1 MRQRVDPEE
10 RRVRAVVQEAMR
22 DLMLYGNPDQA
33 VADAAQSTVHSSVHP
48 SEYTLA
54 TYLEGGLAGSAE
66 EIFER
71 HVAFCPSCT
80 QELILARRSGLAR
93 EDAAPRRMWKLAASI
108 AVIFGGLIS
117 AVLGA
122 GALGDR
128 LETAAVAR
136 LQSALGGKAR
146 IENVA
151 LSFHGGGPSVD
162 LAGVEVRDPQGGEPL
177 LTASAA
183 TFTVDLSALAKGDLE
198 GMLRLEQPV
207 INIVRDASGRVNV
220 DALLP
225 RSLGAEDI
233 FAIASKRAV
242 HHVEIAGGT
251 IRVIDRAGGPP
262 REIRMASVD
271 AELHGLGEGTPVH
284 LEAKAGFESNK
295 HNVSFRGD
303 VGPWG
308 RGETPSYKLDRV
320 ALNSVPLRAFPQ
332 VGAVMGGG
340 LTFEGR
346 LATTGETWNDITS
359 RVSGSG
365 EMSVVSGS
373 IAGHNFVHDVIGPVL
388 GGQEPPARLGA
399 LFTAANTSFD
409 QIRSPVTLA
418 DSRINATDVRLAGNG
433 YAVSGRGSLG
443 MSGEMNFSGRLD
455 MSPEVTRELIAL
467 APLAGAL
474 VNERGEISVP
484 FSVAGTWPNVATT
497 VDVERFAADTVL
509 RRFAAWMWFSLSRPL
524 LG

>member
-1 MRQRVDPEE
+1 MRQRGDDEE

-22 DLMLYGNPDQA
+22 DLMLYGSADAQ
-33 VADAAQSTVHSSVHP
+33 VADAAQSTVHP

-54 TYLEGGLAGSAE
+54 TYLEGGLSGSAE
-66 EIFER
+66 EVFER

-80 QELILARRSGLAR
+80 QELILARRVGLAR

-108 AVIFGGLIS
+108 ALIFGGLVS
-117 AVLGA
+117 ALVGA
-122 GALGDR
+122 RAVGDR
-128 LETAAVAR
+128 LESAAVAR
-136 LQSALGGKAR
+136 LQSALGGKAQV
-146 IENVA
+146 EGVG
-151 LSFHGGGPSVD
+151 LSLKGGPTVE
-162 LAGVEVRDPQGGEPL
+162 LAGVSVRDPQGGEPL
-177 LTASAA
+177 LTASSAS
-183 TFTVDLSALAKGDLE
+183 FTVDMGALAGGDLE
-198 GMLRLEQPV
+198 GTLLLQHPV

-225 RSLGAEDI
+225 RSAGAEDI

-242 HHVEIAGGT
+242 HRVQIAGGT
-251 IRVIDRAGGPP
+251 IRVIDRAGATP

-271 AELHGLGEGTPVH
+271 AELQGLGEGTPVH
-284 LEAKAGFESNK
+284 LEATAGFESNT

-308 RGETPSYKLDRV
+308 RGETPSYNLDRV
-320 ALNSVPLRAFPQ
+320 ALNAVPLRAFPQ

-340 LTFEGR
+340 LSFEGR
-346 LATTGETWNDITS
+346 LATAGETWNEITS
-359 RVSGSG
+359 RVSGGG

-373 IAGHNFVHDVIGPVL
+373 IAGHNFITDVVGPVL
-388 GGQEPPARLGA
+388 GGQEVPARLGA
-399 LFTAANTSFD
+399 LFTASSTSFD

-418 DSRINATDVRLAGNG
+418 DSHLNATDLRLAGSG
-433 YAVSGRGSLG
+433 YAVSGRGSLDLDG
-443 MSGEMNFSGRLD
+443 RMNFAGRLEV
-455 MSPEVTRELIAL
+455 SPEITRELIAL

-484 FSVAGTWPNVATT
+484 FSVAGTWPNVQTT
-497 VDVERFAADTVL
+497 VDVERFAGETLL
-509 RRFAAWMWFSLSRPL
+509 RRVAAWMWLSLSRPL

>member
-1 MRQRVDPEE
+1 MRQKVDPEE
-10 RRVRAVVQEAMR
+10 RRVRAVVTEAMR
-22 DLMLYGNPDQA
+22 DLMLYGSPDQV
-33 VADAAQSTVHSSVHP
+33 VADAVQSAVHP

-54 TYLEGGLAGSAE
+54 TYLEGGLSGSAE
-66 EIFER
+66 EVFER
-71 HVAFCPSCT
+71 HVAFCPNCT
-80 QELILARRSGLAR
+80 QELIFARRAGVAPV
-93 EDAAPRRMWKLAASI
+93 DATPRRLWKLAASI
-108 AVIFGGLIS
+108 AIIFAGLGS

-122 GALGDR
+122 RAIGDR
-128 LETAAVAR
+128 LESAAIAR
-136 LQSALGGKAR
+136 LQSALGGKAQ
-146 IENVA
+146 IASVA
-151 LSFHGGGPSVD
+151 LSLKGGPSVD
-162 LAGVEVRDPQGGEPL
+162 LGGLEVHDPLGGEPL

-183 TFTVDLSALAKGDLE
+183 KFTVDVGALAQGSIE
-198 GMLRLEQPV
+198 GSLRLDQPV

-225 RSLGAEDI
+225 HSIGADDI

-242 HHVEIAGGT
+242 HHVAVAGGT
-251 IRVIDRAGGPP
+251 IRVIDRASGPP

-271 AELHGLGEGTPVH
+271 AELHGFGEGTPVH
-284 LEAKAGFESNK
+284 LDATAGFESTK

-320 ALNSVPLRAFPQ
+320 ALDAVPLRAFPQ

-340 LTFEGR
+340 LSFDGR
-346 LATTGETWNDITS
+346 LATAGETWNDITS

-365 EMSVVSGS
+365 DMSVVSGS
-373 IAGHNFVHDVIGPVL
+373 IAGHNFISDVVGPVL
-388 GGQEPPARLGA
+388 GGQEPPALLGA

-409 QIRSPVTLA
+409 QIQSPVTLA
-418 DSRINATDVRLAGNG
+418 DSQINATDVRLAAQG
-433 YAVSGRGSLG
+433 YVVTGRGSLDVNG
-443 MSGEMNFSGRLD
+443 AMNFAGRLE
-455 MSPEVTRELIAL
+455 MTSEVTRELIAL

-474 VNERGEISVP
+474 VNEHGEISVP
-484 FSVAGTWPNVATT
+484 FSVAGTWPNVQTT

-509 RRFAAWMWFSLSRPL
+509 HRIAAWMWFSLTRPL

>member
-1 MRQRVDPEE
+1 MRHTVDPEE
-10 RRVRAVVQEAMR
+10 RRVRAVVKEAMR
-22 DLMLYGNPDQA
+22 DLMLYGSPDQV
-33 VADAAQSTVHSSVHP
+33 VADAAQSTAHP

-54 TYLEGGLAGSAE
+54 TYLEGGLSEPAE
-66 EIFER
+66 ESFER

-80 QELILARRSGLAR
+80 QELIFARRAGVAR
-93 EDAAPRRMWKLAASI
+93 ENAAPRRMWKIAASI
-108 AVIFGGLIS
+108 AVILGGLLS

-122 GALGDR
+122 RVLGSR
-128 LETAAVAR
+128 LESAAIAR
-136 LQSALGGKAR
+136 LQSALGGKAQ
-146 IENVA
+146 IEGVA
-151 LSFHGGGPSVD
+151 LSFKGGPSVD
-162 LAGVEVRDPQGGEPL
+162 LAGLEVRDPMGGEPL

-183 TFTVDLSALAKGDLE
+183 KFTVDVGALAKGDVE
-198 GMLRLEQPV
+198 GTLRLEQPV

-225 RSLGAEDI
+225 HSVGADDI

-242 HHVEIAGGT
+242 HHVDIAGGT
-251 IRVIDRAGGPP
+251 IRMIDRAGSMP

-271 AELHGLGEGTPVH
+271 AQLHGFGEGTPVH
-284 LEAKAGFESNK
+284 LDATAGFESTK

-320 ALNSVPLRAFPQ
+320 ALNAVPLRAFPQ

-346 LATTGETWNDITS
+346 LATAGETWNDITS
-359 RVSGSG
+359 RVSGGG

-373 IAGHNFVHDVIGPVL
+373 IAGHNFIADVVGPVL
-388 GGQEPPARLGA
+388 GGQEPPARLGG
-399 LFTAANTSFD
+399 LFTAASTSFD
-409 QIRSPVTLA
+409 QISSPVTLS
-418 DSRINATDVRLAGNG
+418 DSRINATDVRLASNG
-433 YAVSGRGSLG
+433 YAVLGRGSLDVN
-443 MSGEMNFSGRLD
+443 GEMTFAGRLE

-467 APLAGAL
+467 APLAGGL

-484 FSVAGTWPNVATT
+484 FSVAGTWPNVQTT

-509 RRFAAWMWFSLSRPL
+509 RRIAAWMWFSLARPL